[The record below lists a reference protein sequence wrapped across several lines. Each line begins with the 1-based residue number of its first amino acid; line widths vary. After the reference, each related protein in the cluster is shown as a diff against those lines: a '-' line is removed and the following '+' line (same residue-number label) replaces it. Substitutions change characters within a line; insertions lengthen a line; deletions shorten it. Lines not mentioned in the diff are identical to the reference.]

1 MMFSQTFFSV
11 LITLAL
17 VLTGAGA
24 LTLLILWIRDMKNGK
39 VW

>member
-1 MMFSQTFFSV
+1 MMFSRDFFTFLV
-11 LITLAL
+11 AAAL

-24 LTLLILWIRDMKNGK
+24 VTLNALWIREMIKGK

>member
-1 MMFSQTFFSV
+1 MMFSKDFFSI
-11 LITLAL
+11 LITCAL

-24 LTLLILWIRDMKNGK
+24 VTLIGLWIRDMKNGK

>member
-1 MMFSQTFFSV
+1 MMFSRDFFSL

-24 LTLLILWIRDMKNGK
+24 LTLIGLWIRDVIKGK